1 MKKNKKRK
9 KFQKKIKNIY
19 MAQSQFLVWIKRPD
33 GLLTHNYNEIDG
45 CQKFKN
51 KKKTIIVK
59 KL

>member
-45 CQKFKN
+45 C
-51 KKKTIIVK
+51 
-59 KL
+59 